1 HCTAALRR
9 GIRGPGRNRHLA
21 NRRHHRARVR
31 AEGGRASARSDPAD
45 RPRRLHARR
54 RLARDREPGLHDRKR
69 PGNRRPRDH
78 ERARRDV
85 GRLRHELLPQ
95 RDAQRPARRSGD
107 PRRRDGQLR
116 RSAASGPQHRRL
128 LREGRHDR
136 PRHRDLPRQRFGE
149 GQALLTE
156 PARADDGA
164 IDLSVG
170 IPAHNEAAN
179 IAGLLADLSAQRLD
193 GRSLE
198 IVVVD
203 DASTDA
209 TRRIVEEH
217 AARDPRVRLVAHP
230 ERRGSTAG
238 WNSVFAAC
246 RGAVCVKLDG
256 DVRVPQ
262 PDFLLRV
269 ERALALGD
277 ADLAY
282 CRVVPR
288 EPPASFVQ
296 RGSSFIYRYL
306 AEQNRTGHATSATL
320 FAAMLAATRRF
331 YASYRI
337 DEAVVANDYYTA
349 RYARSKGV
357 GITIADDAVVTVRT
371 ARTVA
376 DFRKQAQR

>member
-1 HCTAALRR
+1 M
-9 GIRGPGRNRHLA
+9 
-21 NRRHHRARVR
+21 
-31 AEGGRASARSDPAD
+31 
-45 RPRRLHARR
+45 
-54 RLARDREPGLHDRKR
+54 
-69 PGNRRPRDH
+69 
-78 ERARRDV
+78 
-85 GRLRHELLPQ
+85 
-95 RDAQRPARRSGD
+95 
-107 PRRRDGQLR
+107 
-116 RSAASGPQHRRL
+116 
-128 LREGRHDR
+128 
-136 PRHRDLPRQRFGE
+136 
-149 GQALLTE
+149 
-156 PARADDGA
+156 
-164 IDLSVG
+164 
-170 IPAHNEAAN
+170 
-179 IAGLLADLSAQRLD
+179 
-193 GRSLE
+193 
-198 IVVVD
+198 D

-376 DFRKQAQR
+376 DFRKQAQRFASAHAQVDAIFGPERRSLASSAPAILRLGARDPLGFVSFLLLRRELRAGPTSPAWEQAASTK